1 MPSLPVRD
9 SLANTLHFAKR
20 APLALY
26 RRSIASRYLDQHP
39 SLKRTYELPDQ
50 NAVIDEISG
59 LVPSLNVA
67 RLTID
72 PSGYERWVAAARYPL
87 LAYHAMAEEKF
98 LEHYLSVELLGTRSR
113 GTFVDVA
120 SCRSFF
126 PELMRRRGFDV
137 IVQDLSYPEG
147 LHGDRLGCDAA
158 NFSLPDA
165 SVDAMTLHC
174 SFEHFE
180 GDADS
185 GFLRETARL
194 LRPGGIAIIIPLY
207 LHTERIIWVDPYFLA
222 EGYEIEE
229 PGTLQPAIGYGN
241 RFGRMY
247 DPPAFAERVAATI
260 AHTDLEPTLWRIDG
274 AHSISARCYVQ
285 FALTVEKPAGNATQT
300 P

>member
-1 MPSLPVRD
+1 MPVRD
-9 SLANTLHFAKR
+9 SVANTLHFASR
-20 APLALY
+20 VPLALY
-26 RRSIASRYLDQHP
+26 RRSVASRYLEQHP
-39 SLKRTYELPDQ
+39 DLKRTYELPDA
-50 NAVIDEISG
+50 NAVIESITALAPALEIK
-59 LVPSLNVA
+59 

-72 PSGYERWVAAARYPL
+72 PGGYERWVTAARYPL
-87 LAYHAMAEEKF
+87 LAYHVMAEEKF
-98 LEHYLSVELLGTRSR
+98 LEHYLSVELLGARSR

-137 IVQDLSYPEG
+137 IVQDLSYPAG
-147 LHGDRLGCDAA
+147 LHGNRLGCDAA
-158 NFSLPDA
+158 DFSLPDA

-207 LHTERIIWVDPYFLA
+207 LNTERIIWVDPFFLA
-222 EGYEIEE
+222 EGYEVDE

-247 DPPAFAERVAATI
+247 DPPAFVERVAATI
-260 AHTDLEPTLWRIDG
+260 AKADLKPTLWRIDG
-274 AHSISARCYVQ
+274 AHSISPRCYVQ
-285 FALTVEKPAGNATQT
+285 FALTLEKPSGGAN
-300 P
+300 